1 MLWTWSLSAALKK
14 LPYPTRRQSARRR
27 HAAIVVALVVGAAPP
42 GALAQEAGAPTAPES
57 SRAGP
62 VLDYS
67 TEILGLNNEPE
78 LLATLQQTSRLIS
91 LQDQP
96 PATRAGLSRRA
107 ESDLDSFA
115 KVLRSE
121 GFFRPEVTF
130 AIDVSGSPARVDV
143 SVDTGPLYLLSDYA
157 ITYQPEAPDL
167 PADIEELG
175 LHIGMRAQS
184 APIVDAQAQLL
195 GDLARLGHPLAS
207 VIDRTA
213 TVDHEQTL
221 LSVDLRIDPGPRV
234 TFGEVTITGLK
245 SVDAR
250 FIRRRIPWQRGM
262 PWDQQQIDALRDTLD
277 ASQLFIN
284 LAIVPAATPDP
295 DGSLPINVNV
305 REGKR
310 RSIGVGANY
319 STSEGAEAITFWEH
333 RNLFGSGERLRI
345 SATIGEI
352 QQKAAARFRLP
363 GFGRLDQDFVSSIE
377 AGREDTDAFRSVG
390 VDTSAG
396 IERRIGDNW
405 QVFAGGLLDFSEVE
419 DDDGTAQ
426 TKLIGTP
433 VRVTRDTTDDLLDA
447 TSGTRI
453 TVGTTPLFGRHRGQ
467 VSFLVNEVNA
477 AAFLSVPKQDR
488 VVLAGRLRLG
498 SIVGESTG
506 NIPADRRFF
515 AGGGGSVRG
524 YELQSVGPLDTDGD
538 PIGGRSVV
546 EVGLEA
552 RLRLTDTI
560 GIVPFVEGG
569 QVFDDS
575 IPDFSQEPLWAA
587 GLGLR
592 YFTAVGPIRLDV
604 ATPINGRSRD
614 DSFQFYISIGQ
625 AF

>member
-1 MLWTWSLSAALKK
+1 MRWLLARPHRGAVLMAL
-14 LPYPTRRQSARRR
+14 
-27 HAAIVVALVVGAAPP
+27 AIAGAA
-42 GALAQEAGAPTAPES
+42 AEASGQGVGEPAASETGSEIDS
-57 SRAGP
+57 AGP
-62 VLDYS
+62 VFDYAV
-67 TEILGLNNEPE
+67 EILGLTDEPD
-78 LLATLQQTSRLIS
+78 LLATLQQASRLIS

-96 PATRAGLSRRA
+96 PATRAGLNRRA
-107 ESDLDSFA
+107 ESDVETFA

-121 GFFRPEVTF
+121 GFFRPDVTF
-130 AIDVSGSPARVDV
+130 ALDITGSPARVDV
-143 SVDTGPLYLLSDYA
+143 SVDPGALYLLSDYA
-157 ITYQPEAPDL
+157 ITYQPGALGL
-167 PADIEELG
+167 PTDIEPLG

-184 APIVDAQAQLL
+184 APVVDAQAQLL
-195 GDLARLGHPLAS
+195 DDLARLGHPLAS

-213 TVDHEQTL
+213 TVDHDQTL

-234 TFGEVTITGLK
+234 SFGEVTITGLK
-245 SVDAR
+245 NVDPW

-262 PWDQQQIDALRDTLD
+262 AWDQQQIDGLRETLD
-277 ASQLFIN
+277 ASQLFLN
-284 LAIVPAATPDP
+284 LAIVPAATPDA
-295 DGSLPINVNV
+295 DGSLPININV
-305 REGKR
+305 REAKR
-310 RSIGVGANY
+310 RSIGVGANF
-319 STSEGAEAITFWEH
+319 STSEGIEAITFWEH

-352 QQKAAARFRLP
+352 QQKATARLRLP

-405 QVFAGGLLDFSEVE
+405 QVFAGGLLDFAEVE

-447 TSGTRI
+447 TSGTRV
-453 TVGTTPLFGRHRGQ
+453 TVGTTPLFGRHRGS

-477 AAFLSVPKQDR
+477 AAFVSVPKQDR

-506 NIPADRRFF
+506 SIPADRRFF

-524 YELQSVGPLDTDGD
+524 YELQSVGPLDSDGD
-538 PIGGRSVV
+538 PVGGRSVV
-546 EVGLEA
+546 EAGLEA

-575 IPDFSQEPLWAA
+575 VPDFSQEPLWAA

-604 ATPINGRSRD
+604 ATPINGRSSD